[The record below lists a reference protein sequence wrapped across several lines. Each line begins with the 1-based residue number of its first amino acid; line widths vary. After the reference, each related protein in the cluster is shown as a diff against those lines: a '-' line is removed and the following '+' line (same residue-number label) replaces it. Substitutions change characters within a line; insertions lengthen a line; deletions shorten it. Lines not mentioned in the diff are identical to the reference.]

1 MYLRIIATFKQTIHA
16 LNTFWLIRCMG
27 GVTISTIVTLIT
39 LDALAIHL
47 PLSPWVILTVQMALL
62 LFVYLVCFLTG
73 EWNPHT
79 LHWQVDAMISL
90 LLIALLCLVALAYY
104 RIIAWGETGI
114 TPYLA
119 PLCIAFAI
127 LLATSISYHLDRKNE
142 RLSH

>member
-16 LNTFWLIRCMG
+16 LNTFWLIRCMW
-27 GVTISTIVTLIT
+27 GVTIATIVTLIT

-62 LFVYLVCFLTG
+62 LFVY
-73 EWNPHT
+73 PHT

-114 TPYLA
+114 TPYLT

>member
-1 MYLRIIATFKQTIHA
+1 MYLRIIVTFKQTIHA
-16 LNTFWLIRCMG
+16 LNTFWLIRGMW
-27 GVTISTIVTLIT
+27 GVTIATIITLIT
-39 LDALAIHL
+39 LDALLIPF
-47 PLSPWVILTVQMALL
+47 PLSPWVIMMVQIALL
-62 LFVYLVCFLTG
+62 FFTYLICFLTG

>member
-1 MYLRIIATFKQTIHA
+1 MYLRIIATFKQTFHA
-16 LNTFWLIRCMG
+16 LNTFWLIRCMW
-27 GVTISTIVTLIT
+27 GVTIATIIALII
-39 LDALAIHL
+39 LGALGIHI
-47 PLSPWVILTVQMALL
+47 PLSPWIILTVQIALL
-62 LFVYLVCFLTG
+62 LFIYLISFLTG

-90 LLIALLCLVALAYY
+90 LLIALLCLVALAFY
-104 RIIAWGETGI
+104 RIIVWGETGI